1 MELNKDSILK
11 IFEKNFNYEIVDTLI
26 GKAIKMNWYDAF
38 LYCNVT
44 GAGYLD
50 NPVMPFTPK
59 GMMKIFYNAFDYN
72 FVTGIFEN
80 TSLRNTPI
88 NMKKIK
94 PYLFKGDKY
103 ILLEEFNKEVELSA
117 RLNKYM
123 EVLKANNRESTD
135 YIIQRIETSKKG
147 NGMESFMEYI
157 ACEVY
162 KNNGYIVENQI
173 PLTHDV
179 GSPDFGGYS
188 LKNVINY
195 FLENKMLNSGF
206 HIIEL
211 ALLRIK
217 QQANKV
223 EGKEIELNNAIVGEA
238 KTSTIIMKKQL
249 EKYMSTGL
257 YEYGIE
263 LHPDKKLPSKEEFA
277 LITFDSEY
285 KISIKT
291 PNIREKINNEK
302 YDKEKYYEWLNN
314 YMKFYLI
321 ANLYNDELNDFYIK
335 KMKRKMSS
343 TEDIVELLKKCT
355 LDEIIEVIMG
365 GNLIC
370 HPDYQVIKL

>member
-1 MELNKDSILK
+1 MELDKNNILK
-11 IFEKNFNYEIVDTLI
+11 IFEQNFKYDIVETIL

-88 NMKKIK
+88 NMKKVK
-94 PYLFKGDKY
+94 PYLFEGDKY
-103 ILLEEFNKEVELSA
+103 ILFEEFDKEVELSK
-117 RLNKYM
+117 RLNTYI
-123 EVLKANNRESTD
+123 EVLNENDIKTTD
-135 YIIQRIETSKKG
+135 FIIQRIEKSKKG

-162 KNNGYIVENQI
+162 KSNGYIVENQI

-188 LKNVINY
+188 IKNIMNY
-195 FLENKMLNSGF
+195 LYEHKLLSSGF

-211 ALLRIK
+211 SLLRVNREIK
-217 QQANKV
+217 DIQG
-223 EGKEIELNNAIVGEA
+223 EELEENIAIVGEA
-238 KTSTIIMKKQL
+238 KTSTTIMKKQL
-249 EKYMSTGL
+249 EKYLNTGL
-257 YEYGIE
+257 YKYGIE
-263 LHPDKKLPSKEEFA
+263 LHPDKKVASTPEFGLISFTEEHKI
-277 LITFDSEY
+277 LINVPEQY
-285 KISIKT
+285 IEI
-291 PNIREKINNEK
+291 ENEK
-302 YDKEKYYEWLNN
+302 YDKEEYYEWLSE

-321 ANLYNDELNDFYIK
+321 ANLYNDELNDFYMS
-335 KMKRKMSS
+335 KMKRKMGS
-343 TEDIVELLKKCT
+343 TSDIVELLRKCT
-355 LDEIIEVIMG
+355 LDEIIDAVMG
-365 GNLIC
+365 GI
-370 HPDYQVIKL
+370 